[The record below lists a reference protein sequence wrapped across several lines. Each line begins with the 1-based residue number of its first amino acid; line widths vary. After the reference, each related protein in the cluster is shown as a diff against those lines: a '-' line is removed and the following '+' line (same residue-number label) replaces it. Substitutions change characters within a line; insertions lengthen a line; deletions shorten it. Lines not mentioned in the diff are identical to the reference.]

1 MNGAMAEEFASIIK
15 NLWSGQSSYINAN
28 RLRVCLIYFL

>member
-15 NLWSGQSSYINAN
+15 NLWSGQTNYIYAN
-28 RLRVCLIYFL
+28 QLRV